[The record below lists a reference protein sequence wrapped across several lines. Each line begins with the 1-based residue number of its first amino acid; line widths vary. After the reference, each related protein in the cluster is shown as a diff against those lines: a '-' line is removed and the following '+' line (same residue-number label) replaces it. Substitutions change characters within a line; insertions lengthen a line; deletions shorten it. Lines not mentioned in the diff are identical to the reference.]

1 MAKFKKPA
9 DITWLGAPYGP
20 IGADLQQVKDRD
32 FKAPPNHIQCILDGL
47 SPFFWFGQSGQ
58 DDVED
63 HLKETTGNIFFFANK
78 ILKEDKE
85 AHTKWTNA
93 YTDLASAIKDFIIPK
108 KENILSWTGT
118 EDGAGAKAF
127 YEAECNS
134 ASTASS
140 SGPAKPV

>member
-1 MAKFKKPA
+1 M
-9 DITWLGAPYGP
+9 
-20 IGADLQQVKDRD
+20 
-32 FKAPPNHIQCILDGL
+32 
-47 SPFFWFGQSGQ
+47 
-58 DDVED
+58 
-63 HLKETTGNIFFFANK
+63 KETTGNIFFFANK

-85 AHTKWTNA
+85 AHTNWTNA
-93 YTDLASAIKDFIIPK
+93 YTNLATAIKDFIIPK

-140 SGPAKPV
+140 SGSAKPV